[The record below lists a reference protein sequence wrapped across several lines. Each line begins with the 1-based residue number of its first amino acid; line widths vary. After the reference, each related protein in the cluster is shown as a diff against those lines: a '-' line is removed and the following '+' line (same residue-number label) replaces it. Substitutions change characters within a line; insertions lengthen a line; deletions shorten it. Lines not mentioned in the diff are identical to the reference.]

1 MLNIVHKKNN
11 PKNPLFEIFSYFWST
26 VSGVALTLYLYVLLD
41 GNDAGIFDIQ
51 RDEKNVGVLVLK
63 ERLDREKAGLYTLTI
78 RYKLSLH
85 YLSTLFKSHSP
96 SSTTR
101 PWIIHPYFSNHT
113 HRQVQTVPAL
123 FIHTIIKG

>member
-1 MLNIVHKKNN
+1 VLNIVHKKEKKIQKI
-11 PKNPLFEIFSYFWST
+11 PLLKNVFFWST
-26 VSGVALTLYLYVLLD
+26 VSGIALTLYLYVLLD

-85 YLSTLFKSHSP
+85 NASLLF
-96 SSTTR
+96 
-101 PWIIHPYFSNHT
+101 
-113 HRQVQTVPAL
+113 
-123 FIHTIIKG
+123 